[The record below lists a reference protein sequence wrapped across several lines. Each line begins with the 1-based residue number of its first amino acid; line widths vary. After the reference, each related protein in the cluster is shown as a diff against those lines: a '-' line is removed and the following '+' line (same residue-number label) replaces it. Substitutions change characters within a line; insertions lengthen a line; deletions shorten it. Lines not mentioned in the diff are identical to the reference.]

1 MPLNIQKMSYHS
13 TTPITKPP
21 QAEEGEDDVEEEQDA
36 ESDYHQDP
44 GETLL
49 SHSQLRK

>member
-1 MPLNIQKMSYHS
+1 MSYHS
-13 TTPITKPP
+13 TTPITKSP

-44 GETLL
+44 GKTLL
-49 SHSQLRK
+49 SHSQLKG